1 MMIVLL
7 WCCGKGYVFLVINMV
22 NIVMCKIKDGEIVQY
37 VDEVIGLGLMKDVYF
52 LFDKLYV
59 VVFYYKLQ
67 NEQVWDW
74 IDMIIGCYR

>member
-7 WCCGKGYVFLVINMV
+7 WCCGKRYVFLGINMV